1 MFGVV
6 TISVTT
12 EVTPI
17 ISFVAAGIKAVS
29 TPVFTELY
37 NLFNHFKKE
46 HSCFFTPHC
55 PNYITCYFQSFH
67 RGYTLLLLWALMN
80 MKSINQVRDCSN
92 GNCSKQAPFLHRSI
106 RLRNGM
112 DCLLH
117 KRQLFLSKNR
127 TENIRNELR
136 LLHLHR
142 TASPVCLL

>member
-1 MFGVV
+1 M
-6 TISVTT
+6 
-12 EVTPI
+12 
-17 ISFVAAGIKAVS
+17 
-29 TPVFTELY
+29 
-37 NLFNHFKKE
+37 LFH
-46 HSCFFTPHC
+46 PHC

-92 GNCSKQAPFLHRSI
+92 GSCSKQAPFLHRSI

-117 KRQLFLSKNR
+117 KRQLFLSKNQ

-142 TASPVCLL
+142 TASPVCLLWCYQISTEPPLGHTIIYHSSTVFQVSIHQNLSNLRVVKLKARR